1 MERNQRIEEEL
12 FPFYAL
18 DALTD
23 EERAEVDGYVAGNPE
38 AAARLAAMM
47 PAAADLVA
55 ATTPVAPSSAVKS
68 GLMARVAADLAAEAG
83 AGEVRATV
91 SAKTPPPRPAR
102 PVAGAQSAP
111 RRAWWD
117 RLAPAVAAFA
127 LVALLASA
135 VLAVRLSRQV
145 SDLRG
150 QIAALEAGDET
161 LRAEVGALQT
171 ENETLRRELA
181 ARDDLLAQYIRPGA
195 VTVAIGDATGDH
207 PTAAGT
213 LTTDPT
219 TGSATLRVAN
229 LPPLDPGTTYQAW
242 VIVGE
247 TPVSAGTF
255 AVDEN
260 GAGTHVFSGELPGDF
275 DAIGVSLEPEGG
287 SPAPTPGNII
297 LLGGAF

>member
-1 MERNQRIEEEL
+1 MMERNQRIEEEL

-23 EERAEVDGYVAGNPE
+23 EERAEVDDYVAGNRE

-55 ATTPVAPSSAVKS
+55 ATTPVAPSPAVKA
-68 GLMARVAADLAAEAG
+68 GLMARVEADLAADAG
-83 AGEVRATV
+83 AAVPA
-91 SAKTPPPRPAR
+91 APLAPRPVRPAAR
-102 PVAGAQSAP
+102 VQSAP
-111 RRAWWD
+111 RRSWWD
-117 RLAPAVAAFA
+117 RLAPAVAALA
-127 LVALLASA
+127 LVAFLASA
-135 VLAVRLSRQV
+135 AAAVRLSRQV

-213 LTTDPT
+213 LTTDPA

-247 TPVSAGTF
+247 TPLSAGTF
-255 AVDEN
+255 AVDAN
-260 GAGTHVFSGELPGDF
+260 GAGTHVFSGDLPADF

-297 LLGGAF
+297 LLGSAF

>member
-18 DALTD
+18 DALTE

-47 PAAADLVA
+47 PAAADLGA
-55 ATTPVAPSSAVKS
+55 LATPIAPSPAVKA
-68 GLMARVAADLAAEAG
+68 GLMARVAAEARAAPVAPP
-83 AGEVRATV
+83 A
-91 SAKTPPPRPAR
+91 PPPAR
-102 PVAGAQSAP
+102 STTRRQPPAP
-111 RRAWWD
+111 RRSWRERFAFG
-117 RLAPAVAAFA
+117 RLAPALTAFV
-127 LVALLASA
+127 LVALIASA
-135 VLAVRLSRQV
+135 AAVVRLSRQV
-145 SDLRG
+145 TTLRE
-150 QIAALEAGDET
+150 QIAALEAGDDA
-161 LRAEVGALQT
+161 LRTQLGALES

-181 ARDDLLAQYIRPGA
+181 AREDLLAQFNRPGA

-207 PTAAGT
+207 PTAVGT
-213 LTTDPT
+213 LTTDPA

-229 LPPLDPGTTYQAW
+229 LPPLDPADTYQAW

-247 TPVSAGTF
+247 TPISAGTF
-255 AVDEN
+255 VVDEN
-260 GAGTHVFSGELPGDF
+260 GNGAHVLSGELPADF

-297 LLGGAF
+297 LLGGAS

>member
-18 DALTD
+18 DALTE

-47 PAAADLVA
+47 PAAADLGA
-55 ATTPVAPSSAVKS
+55 LATPIAPSPAVKA
-68 GLMARVAADLAAEAG
+68 GLMARVAAEARAAPVAPP
-83 AGEVRATV
+83 A
-91 SAKTPPPRPAR
+91 PPPARSTTRRQPA
-102 PVAGAQSAP
+102 A
-111 RRAWWD
+111 RRSWRERFAFG
-117 RLAPAVAAFA
+117 RLAPALTAFV
-127 LVALLASA
+127 LVALIASA
-135 VLAVRLSRQV
+135 AAVVRLSRQV
-145 SDLRG
+145 TTLRE
-150 QIAALEAGDET
+150 QIAALEAGDDA
-161 LRAEVGALQT
+161 LRTQLGALES

-181 ARDDLLAQYIRPGA
+181 AREDLLAQFNRPGA
-195 VTVAIGDATGDH
+195 VTVAIGDATGEL
-207 PTAAGT
+207 PAAVGT
-213 LTTDPT
+213 LTTDPA

-229 LPPLDPGTTYQAW
+229 LPPLDPADTYQAW

-247 TPVSAGTF
+247 TPISAGTF
-255 AVDEN
+255 VVDEN
-260 GAGTHVFSGELPGDF
+260 GNGAHVLSGELPADF